1 MRHWVN
7 SALSAIEADYQRSAD
22 THLIKLE
29 LPNFEGINVYL
40 KDEST
45 HPTGSLKHRLARS
58 LFLYALCNGKI
69 DANTTVVEA
78 SSGSTAVSEAYFAKL
93 IGVAFIAVMPKS
105 TSAQKIAQIE
115 GFGGHCHFVD
125 NATQMHAVALKLAQE
140 SQGYFMDQFM
150 YAERATDWRG
160 NNNIAES
167 IFRQMSHEPHPIPH
181 TVVMSAGTGGT
192 SATLGRYIRYLG
204 YDTNLV
210 VVDPENSAFYPSYM
224 NQDSSFVTGIS
235 SRIEGIGRPQV
246 EASFMP
252 DVIDSMIQVPDLASI
267 AAMLWLEQQTGR
279 KAGPSTGTNLWG
291 ALEVAQNM
299 RTQCLKGSI
308 VTLLCDS
315 GDRYLNTYH
324 SASWVAKHI
333 GDPKIYQHKL
343 EEIFQ

>member
-125 NATQMHAVALKLAQE
+125 NATQMHAVALKTRPRVA
-140 SQGYFMDQFM
+140 G
-150 YAERATDWRG
+150 ATSWINLCMQKGQQIGVATTILQKVFLDRCL
-160 NNNIAES
+160 
-167 IFRQMSHEPHPIPH
+167 MS
-181 TVVMSAGTGGT
+181 
-192 SATLGRYIRYLG
+192 LIRFL
-204 YDTNLV
+204 
-210 VVDPENSAFYPSYM
+210 
-224 NQDSSFVTGIS
+224 I
-235 SRIEGIGRPQV
+235 R
-246 EASFMP
+246 
-252 DVIDSMIQVPDLASI
+252 
-267 AAMLWLEQQTGR
+267 WL
-279 KAGPSTGTNLWG
+279 
-291 ALEVAQNM
+291 
-299 RTQCLKGSI
+299 
-308 VTLLCDS
+308 
-315 GDRYLNTYH
+315 
-324 SASWVAKHI
+324 
-333 GDPKIYQHKL
+333 
-343 EEIFQ
+343 